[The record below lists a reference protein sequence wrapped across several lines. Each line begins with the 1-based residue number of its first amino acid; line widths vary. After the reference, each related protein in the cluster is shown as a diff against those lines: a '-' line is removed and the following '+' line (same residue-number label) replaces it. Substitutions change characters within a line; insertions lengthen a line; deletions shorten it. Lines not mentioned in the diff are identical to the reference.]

1 MPSRI
6 TSVSC
11 GHSRR
16 AIQVDDLVALP
27 LHGSAAIA
35 FGRVTGPY
43 QYEAPAPPDARHR
56 RPVEWVRDDVP
67 RTAFDQDLLFSLGGA
82 STVFQV
88 RRNDAETRIRAM
100 LSGVSPPG
108 PPGSEHDDFAEPP
121 EPTVD
126 VAEYGRDQIRTLIA
140 RRFAGHG
147 LARLVD
153 AVLRAKGYAT
163 YLSPEGPDQGI
174 DVLVGGGPMGLDSP
188 RIAVQVKTGTVDSP
202 TVSQLQGAMDNFG
215 AEQGLMVAWGGF
227 RRGVE
232 SEARRRFFRLRLWDS
247 DRLIDELTAVYDR
260 LPADVRDELPLTQVW
275 AVVGEATTED
285 S

>member
-1 MPSRI
+1 MALWVVRAGRHGEREDI
-6 TSVSC
+6 ALRDSC
-11 GHSRR
+11 VLVGFHELGDLSGINEREQLR
-16 AIQVDDLVALP
+16 PILEEALPDRSSGAIANYVGQLWTFKARIQVDDLVALP
-27 LHGSAAIA
+27 LHGTAAIA

-43 QYEAPAPPDARHR
+43 QYEATAPPDARHR

-100 LSGVSPPG
+100 LSGVSAPELPASG
-108 PPGSEHDDFAEPP
+108 DDDSAEPP

-153 AVLRAKGYAT
+153 AVLRTKGYAT
-163 YLSPEGPDQGI
+163 YLSPE
-174 DVLVGGGPMGLDSP
+174 V
-188 RIAVQVKTGTVDSP
+188 RIRGSTCSREAVRWA
-202 TVSQLQGAMDNFG
+202 LI
-215 AEQGLMVAWGGF
+215 
-227 RRGVE
+227 RRE
-232 SEARRRFFRLRLWDS
+232 SRCKSRRERSTAR
-247 DRLIDELTAVYDR
+247 
-260 LPADVRDELPLTQVW
+260 P
-275 AVVGEATTED
+275 
-285 S
+285 